1 MIDKRT
7 GGRKAHRSAQASH
20 VLDFAAVAFTTAKRQ
35 PALPTHTHTQSSA
48 QQRDAFC
55 FGAGGTWEKEGAE
68 ASRAA
73 HLKVGEG
80 ELDNEADGALAL
92 HKDVAQLN
100 HILVAQLVEK
110 LDLPQRSAVY
120 PCRQSRA
127 GVSV

>member
-1 MIDKRT
+1 MDEGSDDLCSGAE
-7 GGRKAHRSAQASH
+7 GGGETKASAA
-20 VLDFAAVAFTTAKRQ
+20 FAAWASRALLAPQ
-35 PALPTHTHTQSSA
+35 PA
-48 QQRDAFC
+48 QRSESTPF
-55 FGAGGTWEKEGAE
+55 E